1 MWIFFNFYVIQL
13 LFAMCFMKTLMKVT
27 NKHLGLIINKHC
39 WSFDLFRFFSPFSM
53 HHRSWQGCARN
64 PYSVFFLFVSVSLT
78 YVPHGFYLPVLLVYR
93 WHQIFKKRGNV
104 TSDWWL
110 ETSASLDSLPML
122 YLCTRQ
128 SQAPSRDRKR
138 KQTFPVTINKLAPVL
153 VTLKCVLLRYF
164 CH

>member
-39 WSFDLFRFFSPFSM
+39 WSFDLFRFFPPSPCTIEVGKVVPEAPTLS
-53 HHRSWQGCARN
+53 SS
-64 PYSVFFLFVSVSLT
+64 YLSVFHLPT
-78 YVPHGFYLPVLLVYR
+78 YLMVFICLYYWYIDDTKSSRKGVMEPVTDDWRHLPVLTLY
-93 WHQIFKKRGNV
+93 QCL
-104 TSDWWL
+104 TSV
-110 ETSASLDSLPML
+110 
-122 YLCTRQ
+122 Q
-128 SQAPSRDRKR
+128 GKSQAPSRDRKR

>member
-1 MWIFFNFYVIQL
+1 
-13 LFAMCFMKTLMKVT
+13 MKTLMKVT

-64 PYSVFFLFVSVSLT
+64 PYSVFFLFVSAHLPT
-78 YVPHGFYLPVLLVYR
+78 YLMVFICLYYWYIDDTKSSRKGVMEPVTDDWRHLPVL
-93 WHQIFKKRGNV
+93 
-104 TSDWWL
+104 T
-110 ETSASLDSLPML
+110 L
-122 YLCTRQ
+122 YQCLSSVQ
-128 SQAPSRDRKR
+128 GKSQATSRDRKR